1 MTELKSFK
9 KYSWLISAIIA
20 IIVGISAINI
30 ADLSFL
36 PENIKVYVVGL
47 IAICGILVK
56 IIPENYRVNR
66 AEEIVK
72 EDLKDKVIIN
82 VDSESIVSQLQ
93 DYVDKKYGNWESI
106 PEDEEPSHDDEN
118 IIEEI
123 DPSQQYEEIIGD
135 EDGA

>member
-93 DYVDKKYGNWESI
+93 DYVDEKYGNWEGI